1 MTNSNGFLDAI
12 RAAPD
17 DDGPRLVYAD
27 WLEERG
33 DPRGEFIRIQCV
45 LEHTADDAP
54 ERPALEA
61 REQELRAAHADAWT
75 APWRDWVSAWE
86 FRRGFVTAI
95 TADAP
100 DFLAKAAGLCAPD
113 PAADTRH

>member
-1 MTNSNGFLDAI
+1 MRRSQMASRILHGPNPRPMENEKRARMANSNGFLEAI

-45 LEHTADDAP
+45 LEHIADDAP
-54 ERPALEA
+54 ERPDLEA
-61 REQELRAAHADAWT
+61 REQELRAAHADTWT
-75 APWRDWVSAWE
+75 EPWRDW
-86 FRRGFVTAI
+86 
-95 TADAP
+95 
-100 DFLAKAAGLCAPD
+100 
-113 PAADTRH
+113 